1 MNPLH
6 PLILTFTL
14 ALLFTSQAEQTPRQ
28 SMKQGLK
35 NLQTGNHTNAINH
48 LQKTLPTFPQLGAYN
63 LGSAHFQNGDYEQAA
78 QQFQEALR
86 SQDLTL
92 QANAYFNRGNALLAQ
107 TTTLTGP
114 EQITTAIAL
123 AFEALEHYQ
132 QAILLQPDA
141 LDAKQN
147 YERAARLRLSLE
159 FKRGKWSFDQAES
172 LLTQK
177 KAKQARTHYQTAQQQ
192 FTKILHEIQP
202 NHPESTQ
209 LLPRTQERLAML
221 EQALADA
228 RADLTQALRLIQD
241 YQYALAANIL
251 IHQSDQRDYAFD
263 LDPQLKTRY
272 DQTLQK
278 NQQVL
283 DIVNQLLN
291 QLNTAK

>member
-1 MNPLH
+1 MNILH
-6 PLILTFTL
+6 PLILSLTL
-14 ALLFTSQAEQTPRQ
+14 LSISHAEQTPRQ

-35 NLQTGNHTNAINH
+35 NLQAGNHTNAIDH
-48 LQKTLPTFPQLGAYN
+48 LQKTLSTFPDLGAYN
-63 LGSAHFQNGDYEQAA
+63 LGSAHFQNGDYEEAA

-86 SQDLTL
+86 SQDLAL

-114 EQITTAIAL
+114 EQINTAITL
-123 AFEALEHYQ
+123 TFEALEHYE

-141 LDAKQN
+141 IDAKQN
-147 YERAARLRLSLE
+147 YERAALLRLSLE

-177 KAKQARTHYQTAQQQ
+177 QAKQARTHYQTALQQ
-192 FTKILHEIQP
+192 FTKILNEIEP
-202 NHPESTQ
+202 NHPESTH

-228 RADLTQALRLIQD
+228 RSDLTQALRLIQD
-241 YQYALAANIL
+241 YQYHLAANIL
-251 IHQSDQRDYAFD
+251 IHQSDPREYAFD
-263 LDPQLKTRY
+263 LDPNLKSRY
-272 DQTLQK
+272 DQTMQK

-283 DIVNQLLN
+283 DIINQLLN

>member
-6 PLILTFTL
+6 SLILTFTL

-272 DQTLQK
+272 DQTLKK